1 MCSET
6 FRLTECELLAGVRRQ
21 REPEQR
27 HGRDEHAGHDQV
39 EEVVERAAADV
50 DLEGDVHVRLGAA
63 VVVQLVALAGN
74 AFFIIFGS
82 NRREKISWANFKV
95 GFLGARGRR
104 KSAC

>member
-6 FRLTECELLAGVRRQ
+6 LRLTECELLAGVRRQ

-74 AFFIIFGS
+74 AFFIIFVRIKG
-82 NRREKISWANFKV
+82 EKD
-95 GFLGARGRR
+95 
-104 KSAC
+104 